1 MSLEI
6 CGCGG
11 RMCFYQWDKGRKL
24 QDREMSLGSTSQAHF
39 TNSVTGEVLATEF
52 YNDDGV
58 MRCPVPDVLLQ
69 ADSPLD
75 VMVYTTNEHGE
86 YTETHAKFQVRSRPM
101 PPEYTYR
108 TADEA
113 VAEHNETILAL
124 TGTEQPT
131 AVDAVVEL
139 NATLAT
145 HLNAK
150 GIEVEPSET
159 AEVLVGMVDSI
170 PHPADAYAEGV
181 AEGVQTTN
189 TDVLS
194 VTGTAQPTAVEAVTE
209 VNATLASIL
218 TDKGVEAD
226 ASETTE
232 ALVGKASE
240 IKVAGS
246 WIEEW
251 ARQCTVTGKLKD
263 AEITEVGDLYFE
275 KATEVSG
282 GLFQDN
288 THITKVGNITAPLE
302 VGRYGASAM
311 FYNCTNLLSVGDITL
326 YGVTI
331 YGSSGIERTFSY
343 CTKLQTAGFIDAPNY
358 MSISYLCSSSGEL
371 VTFGGFNTSR
381 WGDGQSAFVYCKK
394 LREITHPID
403 FISCTQASEM
413 FRECYALEYL
423 RFAAGSLHCKLDL
436 SYSTKLSAESWESV
450 FYGLADLTGQT
461 ACTLTIPANPENSIP
476 QALRDLATAR
486 NWTIAERQR

>member
-52 YNDDGV
+52 CNDDGV
-58 MRCPVPDVLLQ
+58 MRCAVPDVLLQ
-69 ADSPLD
+69 ADTPLD

-113 VAEHNETILAL
+113 VAEHNETLLAL

-194 VTGTAQPTAVEAVTE
+194 VTGTAQTTAVEAVTE

-232 ALVGKASE
+232 ALVSKASE

-246 WIEEW
+246 WVEEW
-251 ARQCTVTGKLKD
+251 ARQCTTTGTLPN
-263 AEITEVGDLYFE
+263 AEITEIGDLNFE
-275 KATEVSG
+275 KATEVSDR
-282 GLFQDN
+282 LFDGN
-288 THITKVGNITAPLE
+288 TNLTKIGNITCATGEFGKSYGWAFRNCSSLVSVGNITAPKGVLE
-302 VGRYGASAM
+302 HLFGG
-311 FYNCTNLLSVGDITL
+311 
-326 YGVTI
+326 
-331 YGSSGIERTFSY
+331 
-343 CTKLQTAGFIDAPNY
+343 CTKIKRIGFIDVPQAR
-358 MSISYLCSSSGEL
+358 SITYLCSGCVEL
-371 VTFGGFNTSR
+371 ETFCGFNSNT
-381 WGDGQSAFVYCKK
+381 WKNGQSVFYNCKK
-394 LREITHPID
+394 LREITHPLD
-403 FISCTQASEM
+403 FASCTSAGEM
-413 FRECYALEYL
+413 FRFCTALEEMRWVANSVNCDMNSAYL
-423 RFAAGSLHCKLDL
+423 YTCPNL
-436 SYSTKLSAESWESV
+436 SNATLQSMV
-450 FYGLADLTGQT
+450 DGLKDRTGET
-461 ACTLTIPANPENSIP
+461 AYTLTLHTDIEAKMTEAQKATVTAKNWN
-476 QALRDLATAR
+476 LAFR
-486 NWTIAERQR
+486 V

>member
-58 MRCPVPDVLLQ
+58 MRCAVPDVLLQ
-69 ADSPLD
+69 ADTPLD

-113 VAEHNETILAL
+113 VAEHNDTILAL
-124 TGTEQPT
+124 TGTEQST

-181 AEGVQTTN
+181 AEGVHTTN

-218 TDKGVEAD
+218 TEKGVEAD

-232 ALVGKASE
+232 ALVGKATDIPSYE
-240 IKVAGS
+240 EGYNAGL
-246 WIEEW
+246 ED
-251 ARQCTVTGKLKD
+251 GK
-263 AEITEVGDLYFE
+263 AQGDTLSDFYGRWSDFE
-275 KATEVSG
+275 
-282 GLFQDN
+282 
-288 THITKVGNITAPLE
+288 
-302 VGRYGASAM
+302 
-311 FYNCTNLLSVGDITL
+311 
-326 YGVTI
+326 
-331 YGSSGIERTFSY
+331 
-343 CTKLQTAGFIDAPNY
+343 
-358 MSISYLCSSSGEL
+358 
-371 VTFGGFNTSR
+371 
-381 WGDGQSAFVYCKK
+381 
-394 LREITHPID
+394 LREITIGANNVTNGAELNA
-403 FISCTQASEM
+403 FLTEAI
-413 FRECYALEYL
+413 
-423 RFAAGSLHCKLDL
+423 GSYEAIVLLDNPSVHQQFL
-436 SYSTKLSAESWESV
+436 ARYIKTVDTYRYDGTKSVAVGGFGSKSYGYYVVEGTRYQYFVLKGGKQLN
-450 FYGLADLTGQT
+450 G
-461 ACTLTIPANPENSIP
+461 
-476 QALRDLATAR
+476 
-486 NWTIAERQR
+486 